1 MNHNRASQMD
11 KFGGAILRELPLQSA
26 PGASSTLNR
35 SKETGTIKTFP
46 IGCQFQFVNFGSAFE
61 VSSAGPESGKRSM
74 LLDGSR
80 GCIPCNNGLNLI
92 ATST

>member
-11 KFGGAILRELPLQSA
+11 KFGGAILLELPLQSA

-46 IGCQFQFVNFGSAFE
+46 IGCQFQFVNFGSAFGVYLPPDRKAE
-61 VSSAGPESGKRSM
+61 RAVCSLMVAWLYP
-74 LLDGSR
+74 LQ
-80 GCIPCNNGLNLI
+80 
-92 ATST
+92 